1 MSAPPTSSPLT
12 NTCGMVGQPEI
23 AERSSRICVSS
34 STSTA
39 VIGAPA
45 RRSAP
50 SARSELPHMIASGV
64 PFMNRAT
71 SDPSMTS

>member
-1 MSAPPTSSPLT
+1 MSSPLT
-12 NTCGMVGQPEI
+12 NTCGIVGQPEI
-23 AERSSRICVSS
+23 AERSSRIRMSS

-50 SARSELPHMIASGV
+50 SARSLLPHMIASGV
-64 PFMNRAT
+64 PFMNSAT
-71 SDPSMTS
+71 SAPSITC

>member
-1 MSAPPTSSPLT
+1 MS
-12 NTCGMVGQPEI
+12 
-23 AERSSRICVSS
+23 R

-64 PFMNRAT
+64 PFMKSAT
-71 SDPSMTS
+71 SDPSMTSLILSL